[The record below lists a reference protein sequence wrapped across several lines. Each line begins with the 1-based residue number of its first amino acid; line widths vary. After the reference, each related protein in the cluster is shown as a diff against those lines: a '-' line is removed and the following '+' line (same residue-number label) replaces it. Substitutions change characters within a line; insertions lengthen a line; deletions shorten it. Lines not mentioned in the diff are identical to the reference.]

1 MDATPEKSTSSNSIL
16 QENTVNIKRF
26 LAKCLKN
33 WYWILASVIVF
44 TAIGWYRYKQSV
56 PIYQR
61 ESLVMVIRSE
71 RGADISSAFAGMGS
85 MFQSNP
91 EKMNELLSLTAPSL
105 MIDVT
110 RRLNLNVNYTTPGE
124 WYPIDLYGS
133 TLPVLIEFPGL
144 DENAY
149 ASASGEVLPGGKFKL
164 TAVSRPLPSGDH
176 ASAANLNLVLDY
188 NRGDIANTSAGQ
200 VTVRPNP
207 LYTGKPLTAPM
218 VLNVSHSS
226 LYPSAMG
233 LAGRIQGDTPN
244 DWADIISLKIN
255 DPIPQRAV
263 DILNTV
269 VSMYNENWIK
279 EKAEVAES
287 TSRFINDRLNVIER
301 ELGNVDSDISSYKS
315 AHGVPDV
322 SAASSMYMQQ
332 ASEANNAVRDLTTR
346 LAMTRYVRDFMAS
359 ASNSNSVLPANTGV
373 ADVNIESQIAEYN
386 RTLMERN
393 SLAANSSSSNPL
405 VVDLDVR
412 LDGYRRALLQSLDNQ
427 ITALNTSIS
436 SVQRSQDSAAGK
448 VASSPGQARYL
459 LSVERQQKV
468 KETLYLYLLQKREES
483 ELSQKFVNYKIKVL
497 SEPLGSPS
505 PVAPNRNSMLMVAF
519 IIGLA
524 IPIGIIFLRE
534 MLDNKVRDRHDLDNL
549 TVPLAGELPRN
560 QRPYAYRAKESLL
573 KRDYSAHQSIV
584 VEKENMNLINEAFR
598 LLRTN
603 VELIARHEPGTPA
616 RIIAVT
622 SANPG
627 SGKTFVTMN
636 LASALAIKGYKVL
649 VIDMDWRRASL
660 SKSLSKS
667 GSAPGMVNYM
677 VAPNGFSGGV
687 ADVVQHGIGD
697 NDKLDLISVGTL
709 PPNPS
714 ELLADPMLKDIV
726 ESLRDSYDFIFL
738 DCPPVE
744 IVADTLIANRLA
756 DQTLFIIRS
765 GLLRRSL
772 LKDIQEMY
780 DTHRYR
786 NMTIVLNATPSMNE
800 DYTHGKY
807 YYRYGYGSRKKKK

>member
-1 MDATPEKSTSSNSIL
+1 M
-16 QENTVNIKRF
+16 
-26 LAKCLKN
+26 
-33 WYWILASVIVF
+33 
-44 TAIGWYRYKQSV
+44 V
-56 PIYQR
+56 PVYQR
-61 ESLVMVIRSE
+61 ESLVLVVRSD
-71 RGADISSAFAGMGS
+71 RGADISSAFAGMGA
-85 MFQSNP
+85 MFQNNP
-91 EKMNELLSLTAPSL
+91 EKMNELMSLTTPSL

-110 RRLNLNVNYTTPGE
+110 RRLNLNVNYSTPGE
-124 WYPIDLYGS
+124 WYPIALYGS

-144 DENAY
+144 DENTS
-149 ASASGEVLPGGKFKL
+149 ASASGQVLPDGKFRL
-164 TAVSRPLPSGDH
+164 TAVSRPSASGAMVSVAGLD
-176 ASAANLNLVLDY
+176 LVMDY
-188 NRGDIANTSAGQ
+188 NRGDVASTSAGQ

-207 LYTGKPLTAPM
+207 LYAGKPLVAPM
-218 VLNVSHSS
+218 DISVSHGSVYATAMS
-226 LYPSAMG
+226 LT
-233 LAGRIQGDTPN
+233 GRLQGDIPN
-244 DWADIISLKIN
+244 EWADIISLKIV
-255 DPIPQRAV
+255 DAIPQRAV

-269 VSMYNENWIK
+269 VSIYNENGIK

-301 ELGNVDSDISSYKS
+301 ELGNVDSDISSFKS

-405 VVDLDVR
+405 VADLDVR
-412 LDGYRRALLQSLDNQ
+412 LEGYRRALLQSLDNR

-436 SVQRSQDSAAGK
+436 SVQRSQDISAGK

-483 ELSQKFVNYKIKVL
+483 ELSQKFVNNKVKVL
-497 SEPLGSPS
+497 SEPLGSPAPVS
-505 PVAPNRNSMLMVAF
+505 PQRNSILIAAF
-519 IIGLA
+519 VIGLVV
-524 IPIGIIFLRE
+524 PIGLIFLRE
-534 MLDNKVRDRHDLDNL
+534 TLDNRVRDRRDLESL

-560 QRPYAYRAKESLL
+560 QIPYTQRAKKSILKKESSV
-573 KRDYSAHQSIV
+573 KQGIV
-584 VEKENMNLINEAFR
+584 VQKDNMNLINEAFR

-616 RIIAVT
+616 RVIAVT

-636 LASALAIKGYKVL
+636 LASALAIKSRRVL

-660 SKSLSKS
+660 SRILSTS
-667 GSAPGMVNYM
+667 GSAPGLVNYM
-677 VAPNGFSGGV
+677 VSPTSYPGGITEV
-687 ADVVQHGIGD
+687 IQHGIGD
-697 NDKLDLISVGTL
+697 TDYLDLISVGTL

-714 ELLADPMLKDIV
+714 ELLADPMLKEIIDSV
-726 ESLRDSYDFIFL
+726 RDRYDFIFL

-756 DQTLFIIRS
+756 DQTLFVIRS
-765 GLLRRSL
+765 GLLRKSL

-780 DTHRYR
+780 DTQRYR
-786 NMTIVLNATPSMNE
+786 NMTIILNATPAMNE
-800 DYTHGKY
+800 EYISRR
-807 YYRYGYGSRKKKK
+807 YYRYGYRNKR